1 MVSFRDI
8 TSSILVMSPCFLG
21 KPVFSKMYEFP
32 ENFSLLSRILC
43 HYDPKELETAEVL
56 SIPVQLVIV
65 LGMIA
70 HDPLMS
76 LFLTCKFPSVPRTLL
91 SHPSILVLPM
101 FTFYTFRTTNT
112 CWSKKQGDAMELV
125 MSRKDTLINV
135 CISPVGFCAVT
146 VLMAAY
152 LGLRVFHQPEM

>member
-1 MVSFRDI
+1 
-8 TSSILVMSPCFLG
+8 MSPCFLG
-21 KPVFSKMYEFP
+21 KPVFSKMDEFP

-43 HYDPKELETAEVL
+43 HYDPKALEMAEVL

-112 CWSKKQGDAMELV
+112 CWSKTQWDKMVLV
-125 MSRKDTLINV
+125 SCVEEGKFSYRRNWQCKGCLKNNGKITILFYVMNV
-135 CISPVGFCAVT
+135 RFVQSLLFFAK
-146 VLMAAY
+146 
-152 LGLRVFHQPEM
+152 